1 MPCRAP
7 GGRLRCWRSSHWSFG
22 FWWRRSCD
30 VPCVVGGAGPR
41 RGEVRRGTRAR
52 SGPIPAPGPVA
63 GQVELVLVQA
73 RGGGPAT
80 AGGEADREGGGAPLR
95 GGGAGRGLVPPGVQQ
110 AAGSGA
116 EGGGDGADLAVD
128 DSADQRRGGAEGA
141 GDPGAVVAHRD
152 QGPEP

>member
-1 MPCRAP
+1 
-7 GGRLRCWRSSHWSFG
+7 
-22 FWWRRSCD
+22 
-30 VPCVVGGAGPR
+30 
-41 RGEVRRGTRAR
+41 
-52 SGPIPAPGPVA
+52 PGPVA

-128 DSADQRRGGAEGA
+128 DPADQRRGARAGGPAAGGRRGRGRSGRSRGPSRPGTGAARRSRSRPPVPRRGPGRGGERA
-141 GDPGAVVAHRD
+141 GRSWGELPAALMLWLPLPG
-152 QGPEP
+152 GPLC